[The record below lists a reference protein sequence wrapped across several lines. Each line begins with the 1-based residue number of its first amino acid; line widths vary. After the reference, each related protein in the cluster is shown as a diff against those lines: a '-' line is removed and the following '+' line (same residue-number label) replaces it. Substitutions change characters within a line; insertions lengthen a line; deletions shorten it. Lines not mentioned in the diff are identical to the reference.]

1 MLSPG
6 QLFNVWAPEDS
17 QWSQW
22 AKPVLFAHCEDLN
35 IQPAPVLP
43 SLEAF
48 PRSRETALI
57 IDVAGPDS
65 VLIGL
70 ALTQIGYRPVPLY
83 NSGISPFMI
92 INMKAVAEAL
102 ISGLDILR
110 RSGLRAAAP
119 PAFLLNADR
128 MDNSER
134 SLTPGSYDNRWCVIP
149 QDMPSAEYF
158 KAAGIK
164 QVLLV
169 ADKVRDD
176 ITHLLCRY
184 QDAGLALRH
193 MTGIGA
199 AAVRLTVKPPRFY
212 KSLWY
217 RWGVFAGLRRNAAGG
232 FGALVPN
239 PSAGGGGFG

>member
-1 MLSPG
+1 MLNPA

-35 IQPAPVLP
+35 VQPAPVLP
-43 SLEAF
+43 SPEAF
-48 PRSRETALI
+48 PRSRETAVI

-70 ALTQIGYRPVPLY
+70 ALTEIGYRPVPLY

-92 INMKAVAEAL
+92 INMKTIAEAL

-110 RSGLRAAAP
+110 RRRLRPDSP

-134 SLTPGSYDNRWCVIP
+134 SLTPGNYDNRWCVVP
-149 QDMPSAEYF
+149 QDMPSAEYLM
-158 KAAGIK
+158 AAGIT

-169 ADKVRDD
+169 ADKVRGD
-176 ITHLLCRY
+176 ITHVLYRY
-184 QDAGLALRH
+184 QDAGLMLRH
-193 MTGIGA
+193 MTQIGA
-199 AAVRLTVKPPRFY
+199 GAVRLTVTRPPSY

-217 RWGVFAGLRRNAAGG
+217 RLGVFWGLRRNAAGG
-232 FGALVPN
+232 FGDLVPN
-239 PSAGGGGFG
+239 PSAGGGFG